1 MSFGYSH
8 RFSVDALGR
17 PVHLAAEAMA
27 AAARAYFGRNHAE
40 AERLCQALIERD
52 PLHFEALHL
61 LGVVCLD
68 RSQLS
73 DAVGYLTRAARERP
87 DDAHVHYHLGTALL
101 GASQFQEAEAALR
114 QAVALRPGDTR
125 ALNNLGNALAGDGRY
140 EEAIECYR
148 RVSPTDAGF
157 VPARFNLGRSLVAL
171 DRLDEATVS
180 FRGALSHASAE
191 TDPDRLADMHAHLGQ
206 ALLEL
211 GRHDEAL
218 ATCRAIAPL
227 RPQAAA
233 WNESLVLLLL
243 GRYAEG
249 WRKYEGRWG
258 VPDHDPPR

>member
-87 DDAHVHYHLGTALL
+87 DDAQVHYHLGTALL
-101 GASQFQEAEAALR
+101 GAVISIQRGAVLPLEAATSKFTN
-114 QAVALRPGDTR
+114 Q
-125 ALNNLGNALAGDGRY
+125 
-140 EEAIECYR
+140 CC
-148 RVSPTDAGF
+148 
-157 VPARFNLGRSLVAL
+157 VP
-171 DRLDEATVS
+171 S
-180 FRGALSHASAE
+180 F
-191 TDPDRLADMHAHLGQ
+191 Q
-206 ALLEL
+206 
-211 GRHDEAL
+211 
-218 ATCRAIAPL
+218 
-227 RPQAAA
+227 
-233 WNESLVLLLL
+233 
-243 GRYAEG
+243 
-249 WRKYEGRWG
+249 
-258 VPDHDPPR
+258 